1 MENENQ
7 NVETTPVVNTQE
19 TVTPVEPAAAPV
31 APVAPKKKNFLV
43 PILIIAGVLLV
54 GIIVGAIFLLPN
66 LMFSGKKAIDNEI
79 TEIFS
84 KTKNTLIDSEKYV
97 MNYDLDKE
105 SLGFEGTLSI
115 ESDYKDDTYDFTK
128 LKDYKLNY
136 SGVIDKKENAA
147 SGVVTLSKNSTDLAT
162 MDGYITG
169 KDMYVYMKEIF
180 KKTIHMESD
189 SEIKDLEFSKTQD
202 MNDILKL
209 IEKTESAFKQ
219 SIKEENITEEKVDN
233 YKKVTYKFKTNE
245 LEKSIFTYYLND
257 KETIEILSKITNQSE
272 EDVKKALQDEI
283 SSLDN
288 EYNST
293 DTTIVLYLQGF
304 RNEFKKTEITVSN
317 LKLVIDKD
325 NGIYKYELYS
335 SSEKVCSGE
344 YNEAEGIFTFVAEGI
359 NLKVESKEGTIT
371 LDFSYEYSD
380 TKFTL
385 NGVITNSVSSGKQNN
400 NTKIDIKYVDGTD
413 NINLTINNVITIEK
427 GKKVTKSTQSNIVD
441 INDLTDY
448 DYQEIDGNFTS
459 IISEIEKDICPNGCS
474 SYGNYYDDYDY
485 DYDYDYD
492 DYELDD
498 YSSFGRNFGLD
509 SFSSFF
515 KKN

>member
-1 MENENQ
+1 MSDNLYALRELSVGEAAGTAIFGYCVVFVGLVLLMIVLYCTGAYFKSKDAKAEAANLAAL
-7 NVETTPVVNTQE
+7 ETGLAKP
-19 TVTPVEPAAAPV
+19 AAPV

-209 IEKTESAFKQ
+209 I
-219 SIKEENITEEKVDN
+219 
-233 YKKVTYKFKTNE
+233 
-245 LEKSIFTYYLND
+245 
-257 KETIEILSKITNQSE
+257 
-272 EDVKKALQDEI
+272 
-283 SSLDN
+283 
-288 EYNST
+288 
-293 DTTIVLYLQGF
+293 
-304 RNEFKKTEITVSN
+304 
-317 LKLVIDKD
+317 
-325 NGIYKYELYS
+325 
-335 SSEKVCSGE
+335 
-344 YNEAEGIFTFVAEGI
+344 
-359 NLKVESKEGTIT
+359 
-371 LDFSYEYSD
+371 
-380 TKFTL
+380 
-385 NGVITNSVSSGKQNN
+385 
-400 NTKIDIKYVDGTD
+400 
-413 NINLTINNVITIEK
+413 
-427 GKKVTKSTQSNIVD
+427 
-441 INDLTDY
+441 
-448 DYQEIDGNFTS
+448 
-459 IISEIEKDICPNGCS
+459 
-474 SYGNYYDDYDY
+474 
-485 DYDYDYD
+485 
-492 DYELDD
+492 
-498 YSSFGRNFGLD
+498 
-509 SFSSFF
+509 
-515 KKN
+515 